1 MAQDIVNSTLQQQL
15 DDFKAQLAQQMPDTV
30 ARLGEDAEA
39 LVRTGIASQSLKEGE
54 QAPDF
59 TLPDAFGHS
68 VTLSEFLKR
77 GPVVLT
83 FYRGEWCPY
92 CNLQLRAYQQ
102 ILPQIKELGATLIA
116 LSPQTADNSLSTV
129 EKAELTFIVLSDLG
143 NVVARQYRLV
153 FSLAEAIRPLYQSLG
168 NDLTKFNGDSSW
180 ELPMPGTFII
190 DQKGT
195 VRMAFVDA
203 DYTRRLEPA
212 TLLESLRAVVAEQ

>member
-1 MAQDIVNSTLQQQL
+1 MPRSVHPRDRRQRRMCPISPRQAVSRSPSPRALRSSIPRQPLAQGDNAMAQDIVNSTLQQQL

-92 CNLQLRAYQQ
+92 CN
-102 ILPQIKELGATLIA
+102 
-116 LSPQTADNSLSTV
+116 
-129 EKAELTFIVLSDLG
+129 
-143 NVVARQYRLV
+143 
-153 FSLAEAIRPLYQSLG
+153 
-168 NDLTKFNGDSSW
+168 
-180 ELPMPGTFII
+180 
-190 DQKGT
+190 
-195 VRMAFVDA
+195 
-203 DYTRRLEPA
+203 
-212 TLLESLRAVVAEQ
+212 

>member
-83 FYRGEWCPY
+83 FYR
-92 CNLQLRAYQQ
+92 
-102 ILPQIKELGATLIA
+102 
-116 LSPQTADNSLSTV
+116 
-129 EKAELTFIVLSDLG
+129 
-143 NVVARQYRLV
+143 
-153 FSLAEAIRPLYQSLG
+153 
-168 NDLTKFNGDSSW
+168 
-180 ELPMPGTFII
+180 
-190 DQKGT
+190 
-195 VRMAFVDA
+195 
-203 DYTRRLEPA
+203 
-212 TLLESLRAVVAEQ
+212 